1 MLFTPKFSFYFVR
14 HGETN
19 WNKENKIMG
28 WKDIELN
35 DNGREEAEHAAYI
48 LKELE
53 IDKIYSSDLKRA
65 SETAKIIA
73 QVCELEFE
81 KMDGLRE
88 RSLGKYEGKT
98 KSIGDSKGL
107 SFLSDLNNIKD
118 AEPYKDFERRV
129 INSVNKIISVGH
141 MYPLIVSHGGVFQC
155 LVNVLSSRKD
165 LTCSNC
171 EIFYFSPSV
180 INNNEWDI
188 ISIEHRL

>member
-1 MLFTPKFSFYFVR
+1 MLFTPNSSFYFVR
-14 HGETN
+14 HGETD

-35 DNGREEAEHAAYI
+35 DNGREGAEHAAYI

-65 SETAKIIA
+65 AETAEIIA
-73 QVCELEFE
+73 QICELEFE
-81 KMDGLRE
+81 KMEGLRE
-88 RSLGKYEGKT
+88 RYLGKYEGKT
-98 KSIGDSKGL
+98 KSIGFSKGL

-118 AEPYKDFERRV
+118 AELYKDFERRV
-129 INSVNKIISVGH
+129 INSINKIMSLGH

-165 LTCSNC
+165 FTCSNC

-180 INNNEWDI
+180 INKNEWDI
-188 ISIEHRL
+188 IPIEHRF